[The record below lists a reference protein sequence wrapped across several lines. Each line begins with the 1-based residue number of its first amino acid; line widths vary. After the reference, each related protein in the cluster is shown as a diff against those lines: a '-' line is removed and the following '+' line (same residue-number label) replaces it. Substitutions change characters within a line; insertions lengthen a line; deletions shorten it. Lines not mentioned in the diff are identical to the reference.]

1 MSAPHADRSERLQA
15 IAAEI
20 AGCTACRL
28 YENTTNPVPGYGD
41 PNADILF
48 IGEAPGFN
56 EDKQGLPFVGRSG
69 RYLDYLLD
77 LIDLKREQVFITNVV
92 KHRPPDNRD
101 PAADEIVACKHFLDR
116 QFEVIDPMVVATLG
130 RFSMARYFPNG
141 KISQIH
147 GQPRYADGRA
157 YYPLFHPAA
166 ALRNPNLRHDME
178 ADIKRLPEIVAEVK
192 RRRAA
197 GEQPTLP
204 QNDRPPEDAAPPGD
218 DAASGDDEGD
228 SPTQLKLF

>member
-1 MSAPHADRSERLQA
+1 MSDDRTAKLKA
-15 IAAEI
+15 IADEI
-20 AGCTACRL
+20 AACTACRL
-28 YENTTNPVPGYGD
+28 YEGTNNPVPGYGNPD
-41 PNADILF
+41 ADILF

-56 EDKQGLPFVGRSG
+56 EDKQGLPFVGKSG

-77 LIDLKREQVFITNVV
+77 LIGLKREQVFITNVV

-101 PAADEIVACKHFLDR
+101 PAADEMIACKHFLDR

-130 RFSMARYFPNG
+130 RFSMARYFPDG
-141 KISQIH
+141 KISRIH
-147 GQPRYADGRA
+147 GQPKYADGRA

-178 ADIKRLPEIVAEVK
+178 ADIRRLPEIVAEVK

-197 GEQPTLP
+197 GDSPGLP
-204 QNDRPPEDAAPPGD
+204 DDPPPPEDDHSDKGNSGD
-218 DAASGDDEGD
+218 DA
-228 SPTQLKLF
+228 PPQQLKLF